1 MPVKQRAG
9 KGSSSASSST
19 KHKPP
24 LPFKKAPDS
33 LEPFFDQLDIRNCY
47 VTHIDRC
54 PASFKRKIFSVPVL
68 LNLGVIALFVLRVW
82 YISPF
87 YAQLFESAVIGN
99 ANATTLV
106 AKDMPW
112 PQLLVAV
119 LRRGFT
125 FMLDLVLGIFV
136 WPWPV
141 EFCFGTRH
149 GNPVGWRLKTGF
161 RDEEVYVRRS
171 REWYSSYKTAVAKS
185 EESIGSKAAAR
196 STADPRLDFASDE
209 EARRVLVA
217 HIVQATSPLL
227 TQQKTGYLTMDGNW
241 DLDWN
246 MMVWATHLVD
256 KKEIALDAFTS
267 VALVYHEEFGW
278 LTMEGTGSRPGP
290 GGAADDER
298 RRQVFQFR
306 DALSALGKEDL
317 FYRWIEIV
325 QFETTRPGGIGDS
338 KRQEEVAKQVR
349 EEFTAKGVDFDK
361 LWADTVGTD
370 GLYGM

>member
-1 MPVKQRAG
+1 MPVKKRAG
-9 KGSSSASSST
+9 KGSGAASSST
-19 KHKPP
+19 KPKLPI
-24 LPFKKAPDS
+24 PFKKAPDS
-33 LEPFFDQLDIRNCY
+33 LEPFFDQLDIRDCY
-47 VTHIDRC
+47 ITHIDNF

-68 LNLGVIALFVLRVW
+68 LNLGVVVLFMLRVW

-87 YAQLFESAVIGN
+87 YAQLFESAIVGKT
-99 ANATTLV
+99 NATTLV

-112 PQLLVAV
+112 PELLVAV

-125 FMLDLVLGIFV
+125 FMLDLVLAIFV

-149 GNPVGWRLKTGF
+149 GNPIGWRLKTGF
-161 RDEEVYVRRS
+161 RDQEVYVRRS
-171 REWYSSYKTAVAKS
+171 REWYSSYKTAVAKN
-185 EESIGSKAAAR
+185 EESIGKKATGIDNAQ
-196 STADPRLDFASDE
+196 LDFAGDE
-209 EARRVLVA
+209 EARRVLMA
-217 HIVQATSPLL
+217 HIMQATSPKL

-246 MMVWATHLVD
+246 MMVWASHLVD
-256 KKEIALDAFTS
+256 KKEIALEAFTS

-278 LTMEGTGSRPGP
+278 LTMEGTSDRPSSGGP
-290 GGAADDER
+290 ADDER
-298 RRQVFQFR
+298 RRQVFKFR

-317 FYRWIEIV
+317 FYRWIEII

-349 EEFTAKGVDFDK
+349 EEFMAKGVDFDK